1 MLYRAAAQAGVRFAL
16 VRCGNPAWALVSGKK
31 MATISKNISGG
42 PEPRSIP
49 AGDGAVKELSAA
61 NMPSVQRLGALVAD
75 DDPIARKLLV
85 RLMSSWGYDVTAVSD
100 GDQAIQ
106 VLEQEDGP
114 QLAILDRMMDG
125 ADGIEVCQRVRSLK
139 NSRYVYIILITSK
152 SQQADRI
159 EGLSAGADD
168 YLTKPFDPLE
178 LRARLEAG
186 SRICLQRALRE
197 SEMRFQDAIECSGV
211 GMAMIDTDGTW
222 NQINQAFIDFFGYR
236 KEELQHLTFRQLTH
250 PDDLL
255 QSENM
260 FGRLLAGEMK
270 NYQMEKRYIHKNGHT
285 IWGLL
290 TVSSVKT
297 RYGTVGVQAVAQVQ
311 DISKRK
317 AAEQALQESEA
328 LFRAIAENADELIA
342 VTDPRG
348 KILYTSPA
356 YQKHLGYEIGELTGL
371 NILGHLHPAD
381 YDLVRRRTKQAIET
395 GVSNNVQVRLRHKDG
410 SWRTVDSHGGIIRN
424 EKNGIERL
432 VATSRIIDEWI
443 AAQEVLQEREEQ
455 LQLIL
460 DSTAEAIYGLDQDGN
475 CTFCNNA
482 FLRLLGYQSVDEL
495 LGSNVHRLVHHTRA
509 DGSSYPE
516 SECHIHLA
524 LKDGKGTHCENEVMW
539 RADATCFP
547 SEYWSFPVSKDGKIV
562 GCVVTFIDITDRK
575 NAEDHLREA
584 HNESELVINSVPTI
598 LIGLDTSGRITQWNL
613 AASDTFGFVTA
624 DVRGKLF
631 LQCGIRWLDSDIEE
645 QIESW
650 LGAKSSC
657 RVDNI
662 RFQKDG
668 ETRLL
673 GFTVTPVEFANKNSS
688 AVLIIGADTTE
699 RKAMEEQLRQAQKL
713 EAIGQLAAGIAHEI
727 NTPTQF
733 VGDNTT
739 FMKDSW
745 DPISHLL
752 LEARQMQQSAALGTL
767 DAGLIASFEKSWAE
781 ADVDYLQMEI
791 PRAIDQSLEGIKRVA
806 NIVKAMKEF
815 SHPGSENKKPID
827 INHAIETTIT
837 VARNEWRYVADVRTS
852 FDNDLPF
859 VPCLAGEFNQAILN
873 LIINAAHAIGDV
885 VGDGSKKKGL
895 ITVITQRDGDWTE
908 ISIQDTGTGIPESIK
923 SRIFE
928 PFFTTKDVG
937 RGTGQGLALA
947 HAVIVKKHGGK
958 IWFASDEG
966 KGTTFFIRLPL
977 SNMGLNQ

>member
-1 MLYRAAAQAGVRFAL
+1 M
-16 VRCGNPAWALVSGKK
+16 S
-31 MATISKNISGG
+31 TSENIHGRS
-42 PEPRSIP
+42 ETLSIP
-49 AGDGAVKELSAA
+49 PGDGAAKESSSVNTPL
-61 NMPSVQRLGALVAD
+61 VQRLSALVAD

-85 RLMSSWGYDVTAVSD
+85 RLMTSWGYDVTAVSD

-106 VLEQEDGP
+106 ALAREDGP

-178 LRARLEAG
+178 LRARLETG

-197 SEMRFQDAIECSGV
+197 SEMRFHEAIECSGV
-211 GMAMIDTDGTW
+211 GMAMINADGVW
-222 NQINQAFIDFFGYR
+222 SQVNEAFLDFFGYPQEDLLR
-236 KEELQHLTFRQLTH
+236 LSFRQLTH
-250 PDDLL
+250 PDDLS
-255 QSENM
+255 QSEDL
-260 FGRLLAGEMK
+260 FGRLMAGEMK
-270 NYQMEKRYIHKNGHT
+270 NFQIEKRYVHKNGHT

-290 TVSSVKT
+290 TVSSVKS
-297 RYGTVGVQAVAQVQ
+297 RYSSAGGQAVAQVQ

-317 AAEQALQESEA
+317 AAEQGLLESEA

-342 VTDPRG
+342 VTDR
-348 KILYTSPA
+348 KANILYTSPA
-356 YQKHLGYEIGELTGL
+356 YQKHLGYDPEELTGQS
-371 NILGHLHPAD
+371 IFGHLHPED
-381 YDLVRRRTKQAIET
+381 HGLVRYRTKQAIET

-424 EKNGIERL
+424 EAGGIERL

-443 AAQEVLQEREEQ
+443 AAQSILQEREEQ

-460 DSTAEAIYGLDQDGN
+460 DSTAEAIYGLDHSGN
-475 CTFCNNA
+475 CTFCNKA
-482 FLRLLGYQSVDEL
+482 FLRLLGYRNMEEL
-495 LGSNVHRLVHHTRA
+495 LGSNIHQLIHHSRA
-509 DGSSYPE
+509 DGSTYPE
-516 SECHIHLA
+516 KECHIYRA
-524 LKDGKGTHCENEVMW
+524 LESGAGTHCENEVMW
-539 RADATCFP
+539 RADGTSFP
-547 SEYWSFPVSKDGKIV
+547 SEYWSYPVAKDGKIV
-562 GCVVTFIDITDRK
+562 GAVVTFIDITDRK

-584 HNESELVINSVPTI
+584 YDESELVINSVPTI

-613 AASDTFGFVTA
+613 AACETFGYVTA

-631 LQCGIRWLDSDIEE
+631 LECGIKWLDNDI
-645 QIESW
+645 QKQYESW
-650 LGAKSSC
+650 MSAKSSY

-752 LEARQMQQSAALGTL
+752 IEARQMQQSAALGPL
-767 DAGLIASFEKSWAE
+767 DARLIASFEKSWAE
-781 ADVDYLQMEI
+781 ADVDYLQLEI

-815 SHPGSENKKPID
+815 SHPGSENKKPVD

-837 VARNEWRYVADVRTS
+837 VARNEWRYVAEVKTF
-852 FDNDLPF
+852 FDAELPF

-885 VGDGSKKKGL
+885 VGDGNKKRGL
-895 ITVITQRDGDWTE
+895 ITVSTRREGEWAE
-908 ISIQDTGTGIPESIK
+908 ISVEDTGTGIPEGIK

-937 RGTGQGLALA
+937 RGTGQGLMLA

-958 IWFASDEG
+958 IWFATEAG

-977 SNMGLNQ
+977 NNTEPKQ

>member
-1 MLYRAAAQAGVRFAL
+1 MSTSSENIHGTPTTPGTVEIASHASEVAAA
-16 VRCGNPAWALVSGKK
+16 
-31 MATISKNISGG
+31 NIL
-42 PEPRSIP
+42 PTHR
-49 AGDGAVKELSAA
+49 
-61 NMPSVQRLGALVAD
+61 PSALVAD

-85 RLMSSWGYDVTAVSD
+85 RLLSSWGYDVTAVSD

-106 VLEQEDGP
+106 ALEREDGP

-139 NSRYVYIILITSK
+139 NLRYVYIILITSK

-178 LRARLEAG
+178 LRVRLEAG

-197 SEMRFQDAIECSGV
+197 SEMRFQEAIACSGV
-211 GMAMIDTDGTW
+211 GMAIISADGRW
-222 NQINQAFIDFFGYR
+222 NQVNQAFLDFFGYQQ
-236 KEELQHLTFRQLTH
+236 EALMGLTFRQLTH
-250 PDDLL
+250 PDDLV
-255 QSENM
+255 QSEDL
-260 FGRLLAGEMK
+260 FGRLMAGEMK
-270 NYQMEKRYIHKNGHT
+270 NYQIEKRYLHKQGHT

-290 TVSSVKT
+290 TLSRVRTRHGGSS
-297 RYGTVGVQAVAQVQ
+297 VQAVAQVQ

-317 AAEQALQESEA
+317 AAEQGLKESEA

-348 KILYTSPA
+348 NILYTSPA
-356 YQKHLGYEIGELTGL
+356 YQKHLGYENGELTGQS
-371 NILGHLHPAD
+371 IFGHLHPDD
-381 YDLVRRRTKQAIET
+381 YRLVQRRTKQAIET

-424 EKNGIERL
+424 EQGGIERL

-482 FLRLLGYQSVDEL
+482 FLRLLGYVSVDEL
-495 LGSNVHRLVHHTRA
+495 LGRNVHQLIHHSRA

-516 SECHIHLA
+516 SECHIIRA
-524 LKDGKGTHCENEVMW
+524 LKTGTGAHRENEVMW
-539 RADATCFP
+539 RADKTCFP
-547 SEYWSFPVSKDGKIV
+547 VEYWSFPVSKDGKIV
-562 GCVVTFIDITDRK
+562 GCVATFVDITDRK
-575 NAEDHLREA
+575 IAEAHLREA
-584 HNESELVINSVPTI
+584 NDESELVINSVPTI
-598 LIGLDTSGRITQWNL
+598 LIGLDTCGRITQWNL
-613 AASDTFGFVTA
+613 AACDTFGFTTA
-624 DVRGKLF
+624 DVRGKL
-631 LQCGIRWLDSDIEE
+631 LLECGIQWRDSDIKK
-645 QIESW
+645 QISSW
-650 LGAKSSC
+650 MSAKSNC

-668 ETRLL
+668 EKRLL

-745 DPISHLL
+745 DSISHLL
-752 LEARQMQQSAALGTL
+752 VEARQMQQSAVLGTL
-767 DAGLIASFEKSWAE
+767 DAGLIASFEKRWAD
-781 ADVDYLQMEI
+781 ADVDYLQLEI

-815 SHPGSENKKPID
+815 SHPGSENKKAID

-837 VARNEWRYVADVRTS
+837 VARNEWRYVADVKT
-852 FDNDLPF
+852 FLDHDLPF

-885 VGDGSKKKGL
+885 VGDGSKKRGS
-895 ITVITQRDGDWTE
+895 ITITSRRDGDWAE
-908 ISIQDTGTGIPESIK
+908 ISVEDTGTGIPEGIK

-937 RGTGQGLALA
+937 RGTGQGLMLA

-958 IWFASDEG
+958 IWFASEEG

-977 SNMGLNQ
+977 DDREPGH

>member
-1 MLYRAAAQAGVRFAL
+1 M
-16 VRCGNPAWALVSGKK
+16 S
-31 MATISKNISGG
+31 TSENIQD
-42 PEPRSIP
+42 RSETLGIP
-49 AGDGAVKELSAA
+49 GSDGAVKELPAA
-61 NMPSVQRLGALVAD
+61 NLPPVQRLSALVAD

-85 RLMSSWGYDVTAVSD
+85 RLMTSWGYDVTAVSD

-139 NSRYVYIILITSK
+139 YSRYVYIILVTSK
-152 SQQADRI
+152 SRQVDRV

-197 SEMRFQDAIECSGV
+197 SEMRFQEAIACSGV
-211 GMAMIDTDGTW
+211 GMAMLDADGTW
-222 NQINQAFIDFFGYR
+222 NQVNQAFVDFFGYQQEDLLR
-236 KEELQHLTFRQLTH
+236 LNFKQLTH
-250 PDDLL
+250 PEDLE
-255 QSENM
+255 QSENL
-260 FGRLLAGEMK
+260 FARLMAGEMK
-270 NYQMEKRYIHKNGHT
+270 NFQIEKRYLHKQGHT

-290 TVSSVKT
+290 TLSLVRPRNGGSS
-297 RYGTVGVQAVAQVQ
+297 VQAVAQVQ

-342 VTDPRG
+342 VTDPQA

-356 YQKHLGYEIGELTGL
+356 YQKHLGYEPEELTGQSMF
-371 NILGHLHPAD
+371 GHLHPED
-381 YDLVRRRTKQAIET
+381 YDLVRRRTVQAIET

-410 SWRTVDSHGGIIRN
+410 SWRTVDSHCGIIRN
-424 EKNGIERL
+424 EQGGIGRL

-443 AAQEVLQEREEQ
+443 AAQSVLQEREEQ

-460 DSTAEAIYGLDQDGN
+460 DSTAEAIYGVDQDGN

-482 FLRLLGYQSVDEL
+482 FLRLLGYGNMDKL
-495 LGSNVHRLVHHTRA
+495 LGSNVHRRIHHSHA
-509 DGSSYPE
+509 DGSPYPE
-516 SECHIHLA
+516 SECDIYRA
-524 LKDGKGTHCENEVMW
+524 LKRGTGTHCENEVMW
-539 RADATCFP
+539 RTDGTSFP
-547 SEYWSFPVSKDGKIV
+547 AEYWSYPVAKDGKIV
-562 GCVVTFIDITDRK
+562 GAVVTFIDITDRK

-584 HNESELVINSVPTI
+584 HDESELVINSVPTI

-613 AASDTFGFVTA
+613 AACETFGYVSA
-624 DVRGKLF
+624 DVRGKRL
-631 LQCGIRWLDSDIEE
+631 LECGITWLDSDIEK
-645 QIESW
+645 QFESW
-650 LGAKSSC
+650 MSAKSNY

-668 ETRLL
+668 EKRLL

-752 LEARQMQQSAALGTL
+752 MEARQMQQNAALGTL
-767 DAGLIASFEKSWAE
+767 DAGLIASFEKSWAA
-781 ADVDYLQMEI
+781 ADVDYLQLEI
-791 PRAIDQSLEGIKRVA
+791 PRAIDQSLEGIQRVA

-815 SHPGSENKKPID
+815 SHPGSENKKAID

-837 VARNEWRYVADVRTS
+837 VARNEWRYVADVKTS
-852 FDNDLPF
+852 FDVELPF

-885 VGDGSKKKGL
+885 VGDGNKKRGL
-895 ITVITQRDGDWTE
+895 ITVSTRRDGEWAE
-908 ISIQDTGTGIPESIK
+908 ISVEDTGTGIPEGIK

-937 RGTGQGLALA
+937 RGTGQGLMLA
-947 HAVIVKKHGGK
+947 HAVIVKKHNGK
-958 IWFASDEG
+958 IWFASEEG

-977 SNMGLNQ
+977 TNTEPRQ

>member
-1 MLYRAAAQAGVRFAL
+1 MRPTPETIPSGQEPV
-16 VRCGNPAWALVSGKK
+16 VSQ
-31 MATISKNISGG
+31 
-42 PEPRSIP
+42 
-49 AGDGAVKELSAA
+49 GAVGAFA
-61 NMPSVQRLGALVAD
+61 NGLASPNALPIQRPNALVAD
-75 DDPIARKLLV
+75 DDPVARTLLV
-85 RLMSSWGYDVTAVSD
+85 RLISSWGYDVVAVSD

-106 VLEQEDGP
+106 ALEREDGP
-114 QLAILDRMMDG
+114 QLAVLDRMMDG
-125 ADGIEVCQRVRSLK
+125 ADGIEVCQRVRSLR
-139 NSRYVYIILITSK
+139 NSRYVYIILVTSRD
-152 SQQADRI
+152 QQADRV

-178 LRARLEAG
+178 LRARLETG

-197 SEMRFQDAIECSGV
+197 SEMRFQEAIGCSGV
-211 GMAMIDTDGTW
+211 GMALVGLDGNWT
-222 NQINQAFIDFFGYR
+222 QVNQAFVDFFGYEK
-236 KEELQHLTFRQLTH
+236 KELRTLTFRQLTH
-250 PDDLL
+250 PKDLSH
-255 QSENM
+255 SEDL
-260 FGRLLAGEMK
+260 FLRLVSGEMK
-270 NYQMEKRYIHKNGHT
+270 NFQIEKRYLHKKGHT

-290 TVSSVKT
+290 TVSLVKT
-297 RYGTVGVQAVAQVQ
+297 HYGGPAAQMVAQIQ
-311 DISKRK
+311 DISKSK

-356 YQKHLGYEIGELTGL
+356 YKKHLGYETGELNGL
-371 NILGHLHPAD
+371 SIFEHLHPD
-381 YDLVRRRTKQAIET
+381 DRDLVRRKTIQAIET
-395 GVSNNVQVRLRHKDG
+395 GESNNVQIRLRHKDG

-424 EKNGIERL
+424 AQNQIERL

-443 AAQEVLQEREEQ
+443 AAQEILQEREEQ

-460 DSTAEAIYGLDQDGN
+460 DSTAEAIYGLDREGN

-482 FLRLLGYQSVDEL
+482 FLRLLGYQSVNEL
-495 LGSNVHRLVHHTRA
+495 LGKNVHHLIQHSRA
-509 DGSSYPE
+509 DGSKYPAE
-516 SECHIHLA
+516 ECGIYQA
-524 LKDGKGTHCENEVMW
+524 LNSGEGAHCEDEVMW
-539 RADATCFP
+539 RADGSCFP
-547 SEYWSFPVSKDGKIV
+547 AEYWSYPVRKNGEIV
-562 GCVVTFIDITDRK
+562 GGVVTFIDITNRK
-575 NAEDHLREA
+575 IAEAHLREA
-584 HNESELVINSVPTI
+584 HDESELVINSVPTI

-613 AASDTFGFVTA
+613 AACETFALASA
-624 DVRGKLF
+624 DVRGQPLP
-631 LQCGIRWLDSDIEE
+631 QCGIKWLTGDMGS
-645 QIESW
+645 QVASW
-650 LGAKSSC
+650 LGAESSC

-699 RKAMEEQLRQAQKL
+699 RKALEEQLRQAQKL

-739 FMKDSW
+739 FVKDSW
-745 DPISHLL
+745 DSISQLIE
-752 LEARQMQQSAALGTL
+752 EARKIRKEAASGALSA
-767 DAGLIASFEKSWAE
+767 DGLAHFEKIWKSS
-781 ADVDYLQMEI
+781 DFDYLQLEI
-791 PRAIDQSLEGIKRVA
+791 PRAIDQSLEGIRRVA

-815 SHPGSENKKPID
+815 SHPGSEDKKAID

-852 FDNDLPF
+852 FAGDLPF

-873 LIINAAHAIGDV
+873 LIINAAHAIVDV
-885 VGDGSKKKGL
+885 VGDGSKRKG
-895 ITVITQRDGDWTE
+895 VITISTRRDGDWAE
-908 ISIQDTGTGIPESIK
+908 ISIEDTGTGIPEAIK

-937 RGTGQGLALA
+937 RGTGQGLTLA
-947 HAVIVKKHGGK
+947 HAAIVKKHGGK
-958 IWFASDEG
+958 IWFASEEG

-977 SNMGLNQ
+977 SSAGPGK